1 MDDEIFRTALRAFVA
16 ERVAP
21 HIDAWERAGAYPA
34 SLHAEA
40 GAARLLSLGDV
51 PKPVL
56 PSHQSRM
63 RLLIEEITCGG
74 SQGLA
79 VGLCSHFVSLSIV
92 ASGGEDAF
100 GSVIIDVL
108 AGASIIALALTE
120 PDAGS
125 DLAALDTRATLGAD
139 GAWRIT
145 GEKRFICNG
154 ARADYLVVGARMP
167 DGLGL
172 FLVDQPQAE
181 IVCYPLEPS
190 GWRCLPLAA
199 IRFANARGRLIAAP
213 GHSGRI
219 LRDALT
225 RERLNLAISAASA
238 AEAVSAAALKH
249 SRSRVIRD
257 APLIAMTHVRQTLAQ
272 LHTAVAMA
280 RQLVDRTTVEDGE
293 VQVAMAK
300 NAATSA
306 FALAA
311 QVAVR
316 LVGAAGCV
324 SPSLAE
330 RSLRDAPLVAIG
342 GGTTEVMNE
351 IIARSLERRPM

>member
-1 MDDEIFRTALRAFVA
+1 MDDEMFQTALRAFVA
-16 ERVAP
+16 ERVEP
-21 HIDAWERAGAYPA
+21 NIDAWERAGAYPA

-51 PKPVL
+51 PGPV
-56 PSHQSRM
+56 PPIHQTRM
-63 RLLIEEITCGG
+63 RMLLEEVTRGG

-79 VGLCSHFVSLSIV
+79 VGLCSHFVSLSIL
-92 ASGGEDAF
+92 ASAGAEAF
-100 GSVIIDVL
+100 GSVIADVL
-108 AGASIIALALTE
+108 AGARIIALALTE

-125 DLAALDTRATLGAD
+125 DLTALDARAALGAD

-154 ARADYLVVGARMP
+154 ARAHCLVLGARAP

-172 FLVDQPQAE
+172 FLVEQPQAE
-181 IVCYPLEPS
+181 IIGYPLEPS

-199 IRFANARGRLIAAP
+199 IRFANARARLIAAP
-213 GHSGRI
+213 DRSGRI
-219 LRDALT
+219 LRGALT

-238 AEAVSAAALKH
+238 AEVVSAAVLKH
-249 SRSRVIRD
+249 SRSRLIRN
-257 APLIAMTHVRQTLAQ
+257 APLIAMTHVRQTLAE

-280 RQLVDRTTVEDGE
+280 RHFVDRTTVEDGE

-300 NAATSA
+300 NAATAA
-306 FALAA
+306 FAFAA
-311 QVAVR
+311 QIAVR
-316 LVGAAGCV
+316 LHGAAGCV

-351 IIARSLERRPM
+351 IIARSLERRPE